1 MTDNKKRVLIAKIG
15 LDGHDR
21 GAKVVARALRDAG
34 IDVIY
39 TGIRQRIE
47 DIVSLVVDNEV
58 NVLGL
63 SFLAGDHMTMVPKV
77 KEQLKKSG
85 HPDIPIVV
93 GGIILQ
99 QQIPYLLEMGVKKV
113 FLGGTPLEEIVE
125 FIKTL

>member
-1 MTDNKKRVLIAKIG
+1 MKKRVMMAKVG

-39 TGIRQRIE
+39 TGIRQRID
-47 DIVSLVVDNEV
+47 DIVTLAIHKEV

-63 SFLAGDHMTMVPKV
+63 SFLAGDHMTMVPKIR
-77 KEQLKKSG
+77 EQLKNAG
-85 HPDIPIVV
+85 RPDMPIIL

-99 QQIPYLLEMGVKKV
+99 RQIPSLLEMGVKKV
-113 FLGGTPLEEIVE
+113 FLGGTPLEEIID
-125 FIKTL
+125 FIRTM